1 MLITWRIKAVF
12 QKKKIQPSSLLPIT
26 ITARL
31 PSLLKVHQDFQIL
44 QKIDLGVISA
54 VVFVLT
60 NECIF
65 QTVARVAEPLQAS
78 VEDEWLPT

>member
-12 QKKKIQPSSLLPIT
+12 QKKKKKIQPSSLLPIT

-44 QKIDLGVISA
+44 QKIESGVISPL
-54 VVFVLT
+54 VFVLA

-65 QTVARVAEPLQAS
+65 QTVARVAEPLQAC
-78 VEDEWLPT
+78 VEDE